1 MKSGLSHTI
10 KPGSKKDVCHLSP
23 NLSRA
28 QAIAGRG
35 VGSSGLEGQGGAD
48 KEWSVV

>member
-35 VGSSGLEGQGGAD
+35 GG
-48 KEWSVV
+48 ELRLGGTRRCR